1 MAKKPIAN
9 AADRPVMLSADSA
22 RRVGRMLSAYEGGD
36 RAITPYVT
44 PNAYGGGGDT
54 ETRIKIGK
62 TTTLWTKETLSDEI
76 EIYVY
81 DHTAAALIPVV
92 PAETV
97 TKCVN
102 PCRTV
107 KGGKWVVLASH
118 DDESDEDAVWA
129 LVMTEGRDVDDCEDM
144 TFGGDDLELVQ
155 GYDAGAT
162 QVLGHV
168 AGCLQ
173 WIDTSNC
180 PEV

>member
-1 MAKKPIAN
+1 MANKPTAN
-9 AADRPVMLSADSA
+9 ASDRPVMLSADSA

-44 PNAYGGGGDT
+44 PNAYGGGDAG
-54 ETRIKIGK
+54 TRIKIGK

-76 EIYVY
+76 QIYVY
-81 DHTAAALIPVV
+81 DETAAALIPAV

-107 KGGKWVVLASH
+107 KIGKWVVLASH
-118 DDESDEDAVWA
+118 DDESDEKAVWA
-129 LVMTEGRDVDDCEDM
+129 LVMTEGRDVDDCSDM
-144 TFGGDDLELVQ
+144 TFGGDDLSLAQ
-155 GYDAGAT
+155 GFYADRT